1 MELHSR
7 YHRIE
12 LNLEEKRKGER
23 YKARILLRRN
33 DVDDRCQSIA
43 TCHKLAEFRLVV
55 PMGLRD
61 GTAEPAYGIL
71 LEKLGILH
79 FAIDDIRAMAQ
90 EGRRDGKHVHS
101 VDGSFGS
108 T

>member
-7 YHRIE
+7 YDRIE
-12 LNLEEKRKGER
+12 LNLDEERKGGL
-23 YKARILLRRN
+23 YKAKLLLRRN

-43 TCHKLAEFRLVV
+43 TCHTLAEFLLVV
-55 PMGLRD
+55 PDGLRD
-61 GTAEPAYGIL
+61 GTAGPAYGIL
-71 LEKLGILH
+71 LQKLGFLH

-101 VDGSFGS
+101 VVGSFGS

>member
-7 YHRIE
+7 YDRIE
-12 LNLEEKRKGER
+12 LNLEEERKGKR
-23 YKARILLRRN
+23 YKARLLLRRN
-33 DVDDRCQSIA
+33 DVDDRCQSTA

-55 PMGLRD
+55 PKGLRN

-71 LEKLGILH
+71 LEKLGLLH
-79 FAIDDIRAMAQ
+79 FAIDDIRAMARD
-90 EGRRDGKHVHS
+90 GRRDGKHVHS
-101 VDGSFGS
+101 VIGSFVS